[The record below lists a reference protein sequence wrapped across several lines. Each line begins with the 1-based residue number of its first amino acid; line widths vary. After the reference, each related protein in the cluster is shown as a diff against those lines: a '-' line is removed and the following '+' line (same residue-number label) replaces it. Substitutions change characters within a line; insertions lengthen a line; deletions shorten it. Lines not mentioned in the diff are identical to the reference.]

1 VNWTALGAV
10 GELLGAVA
18 VVASLLYVARQVKQ
32 SNRIARAEA
41 FRAAMLK
48 AADMMEDWCQDPGWT
63 AQFVRMRFQGLRRGD
78 MNAEERAKG
87 GIHMQAMVWMYA
99 AIHRDVQVGILP
111 PSAYETMPS
120 ETFRMPYMKEVWPLL
135 REDHSEEFR
144 EFFEARFDLPR
155 TSESLSRVPPGTAD
169 S

>member
-1 VNWTALGAV
+1 MDWTAVGAV

-18 VVASLLYVARQVKQ
+18 VVATLLYLARQVRQ

-41 FRAAMLK
+41 YRAAMLK
-48 AADMMEDWCQDPGWT
+48 AADMMENWCQDPEWLT
-63 AQFVRMRFQGLRRGD
+63 QFVRMRFQRLRRGD
-78 MNAEERAKG
+78 MTAEERAKA

-120 ETFRMPYMKEVWPLL
+120 ESFRTPYMKEVWPLL
-135 REDHSEEFR
+135 RPDHSKEFC
-144 EFFEARFDLPR
+144 EFFEARFDLPQI
-155 TSESLSRVPPGTAD
+155 SESVSQVPPGTED

>member
-1 VNWTALGAV
+1 VDWTAVGAA

-48 AADMMEDWCQDPGWT
+48 AADMMEDWCQDPEWT
-63 AQFVRMRFQGLRRGD
+63 AQFVRMRFQGLRRED
-78 MNAEERAKG
+78 MNAEERAKA
-87 GIHMQAMVWMYA
+87 GIHMQAMIWMYA
-99 AIHRDVQVGILP
+99 AIHRDVQLGILP

-120 ETFRMPYMKEVWPLL
+120 ESFRIPYMKEAWPIL
-135 REDHSEEFR
+135 RADHSEEFC

-155 TSESLSRVPPGTAD
+155 TSESLLRVPPGTDA